1 MTNKFFL
8 LLTCFFIL
16 TNCSLDNDNIIED
29 QQEYDLEWHLIEV
42 TGGFTGVDLQFDLDT
57 IIGVFDNGGDNN
69 DADNDNI
76 LTIVNNNTDD
86 TKEDFLDSGTYS
98 YSITQETN
106 GNYITI
112 EGTEFGEVTFPTT
125 TTLLIDTNEL
135 STGSGAD
142 GFVYTFQRVL
152 VPID

>member
-16 TNCSLDNDNIIED
+16 TNCSLDNDIIED
-29 QQEYDLEWHLIEV
+29 LQEYDLEWHLIGV
-42 TGGFTGVDLQFDLDT
+42 TGGIAGVDLQFDLDT

-86 TKEDFLDSGTYS
+86 TKEDFLDSGTYI